1 MPLPDFNHVLGLRT
15 VLICTLKI
23 DTKLPVMETTL
34 IQGKQAAETASK
46 KAASVAIMDGNEAAV
61 YIAYKTSEV
70 CAIYP
75 ITPSSAMG
83 EFADEW
89 SSDLKENIFGEVPK
103 IIEMQ
108 SEAGA
113 AGAIHG
119 ALQGG
124 ALASTFTC
132 SQGLLLMIP
141 NMYKIAGEL
150 TPTVFHIAA
159 RALATHALSIFG
171 DHSDVMAVRSTGFAM
186 LFGNSVQQ
194 AHDMAMIATAATL
207 RSSIPFLN
215 IFDGF
220 RTSHELNEADI
231 LSDEII
237 KQMIDVNDVARHR
250 HRSLNPE
257 NPNIRGTA
265 QNPDVYFQ
273 SREACNEYHWK
284 VPEIVESTMQKF
296 EQLTGRAYKL
306 FEYYGHPQAENVIII
321 MGSGSGAVQ
330 ETVDYLN
337 KKGEK
342 TGYLHVHLYRPFS
355 VKHFIN
361 ALPKS
366 VKHIAVLDRCKETG
380 AIGEPLYMDVINAL
394 HAGWEGAIPSVIG
407 GRYGLASK
415 EFNPGMVKAVFDELK
430 KDKPKNS
437 FSIGIEDDVTHKSL
451 AYDKHFS
458 LEDQHLFRGLFFGL
472 GADGT
477 VSANKNTIK
486 IIGDVT
492 NNHVQGYF
500 VYDSKKS
507 GSLTV
512 SHLRF
517 SEKPIMSTYLI
528 NEANFVACHHFQY
541 LQKYDILKDAQ
552 HGATFLLNAP
562 FATEDVWHNLPRNI
576 QEEIKEKELKLYVI
590 NASKVAKET
599 GMGSRINSI
608 LQTCFFAISNVIPK
622 EEAISYIKKAI
633 KKSYGRK
640 GDAVVQKNYDAVDK
654 TLENLSLVDYTSLT
668 IGNKESEPAISG
680 NAPDFVQQVLAK
692 IIAGDGD
699 NLPVSAFPADGAY
712 PSATTRYEKRNIA
725 EQVPVWDPSLCSQ
738 CGKCFFVCPHA
749 AIRPKVY
756 DNELLKD
763 APDFFKHVAPIGK
776 EFFKETESYT
786 LQVAVEDCTGCNLC
800 VEVCPIESKTE
811 PGHKAINMHDVLPL
825 KETEKQNWDFFIG
838 LPDIDRTRINR
849 STVKGSQLLEPL
861 FEFSGACSGCGE
873 TPYLKL
879 LTQLFGDRMIVA
891 NATGCSSI
899 FGGNLPTTPWSK
911 NAQGLGPAWANSLFE
926 DNAEFGLG
934 IKLATD
940 MKRNYGLSLLKT
952 LRDDVGAEL
961 TDAIVGNVEANETE
975 VIQQRKNVNELK
987 NRLQNI
993 NKPEAR
999 LLNQVAEFLEHKSM
1013 WIVGGDGW
1021 AYDIGFSGLDHVLST
1036 GENVNILVLDTEV
1049 YSNTGGQKSKSSP
1062 IGASAKFS
1070 IKGKTTGK
1078 KDLAMQAIAHGT
1090 AFVAE
1095 IAMGANDV
1103 HALKTIL
1110 EAEAY
1115 PGPSIIIAYSHCIAH
1130 GYDMCHGLDQQELAV
1145 KTGYWPL
1152 FRFNPMKEQGQR
1164 FVLDS
1169 KEPSVALDE
1178 FMYHENRFATIKNN
1192 DPARATEF
1200 LAQANDG
1207 IKQRWDRIQALKAL

>member
-1 MPLPDFNHVLGLRT
+1 MENSIVPVKPAVAAPKK
-15 VLICTLKI
+15 TLY
-23 DTKLPVMETTL
+23 T
-34 IQGKQAAETASK
+34 
-46 KAASVAIMDGNEAAV
+46 IMDGNEAAV
-61 YIAYKTSEV
+61 RIAYKTSEV

-75 ITPSSAMG
+75 ITPSSTMG
-83 EFADEW
+83 EWADEW
-89 SSDLKENIFGEVPK
+89 SSDNQLNIFGEVPR

-171 DHSDVMAVRSTGFAM
+171 DHSDVMAVRSTGFAL
-186 LFGNSVQQ
+186 LFGNNAQE

-207 RSSIPFLN
+207 KSNIPFLN

-220 RTSHELNEADI
+220 RTSHELNEV
-231 LSDEII
+231 EII
-237 KQMIDVNDVARHR
+237 PDDIIKAMIDVNDVARHR
-250 HRSLNPE
+250 SRSLNPE
-257 NPNIRGTA
+257 NPFIRGTA

-284 VPEIVESTMQKF
+284 VPGIVEETMKHF

-306 FEYYGHPQAENVIII
+306 FEYYGHAEAENIIII
-321 MGSGSGAVQ
+321 MGSGSGAVH

-337 KKGEK
+337 SKGEK
-342 TGYLHVHLYRPFS
+342 TGYLHIHLYRPFS
-355 VKHFIN
+355 VKHFID
-361 ALPKS
+361 ALPKT
-366 VKHIAVLDRCKETG
+366 VKQIAVLDRCKETG
-380 AIGEPLYMDVINAL
+380 AIGEPLFMDVVNAL
-394 HAGWEGAIPSVIG
+394 HAGWEGVMPRVIG

-415 EFNPGMVKAVFDELK
+415 EFNPGMVMAVFEELK
-430 KDKPKNS
+430 KDSPKKG
-437 FSIGIEDDVTHKSL
+437 FTVGIEDDITHTSL
-451 AYDKHFS
+451 TYDKAFS
-458 LEDQHLFRGLFFGL
+458 LEDQHKFRGLFFGL

-492 NNHVQGYF
+492 DMHLQGYF

-517 SEKPIMSTYLI
+517 SDQPIRSTYLI
-528 NEANFVACHHFQY
+528 NSANFIACHHFQY
-541 LQKYDILKDAQ
+541 LEKYDILKDAQ

-562 FATEDVWHNLPRNI
+562 FATEDVWHHLPRKI
-576 QEEIKEKELKLYVI
+576 QEEILEKELKLYVI

-608 LQTCFFAISNVIPK
+608 LQTCFFAISNVMPK
-622 EEAISYIKKAI
+622 EEAIANIKDAI
-633 KKSYGRK
+633 KKTYGRK
-640 GDAVVQKNYDAVDK
+640 GEAVVQKNFDAVDK
-654 TLENLSLVDYTSLT
+654 TLENLSLLDYTSFPV
-668 IGNKESEPAISG
+668 GNKEIIPAISG
-680 NAPDFVQQVLAK
+680 NAPDFVQQVLAR
-692 IIAGDGD
+692 IIAGEGD
-699 NLPVSAFPADGAY
+699 ELPVSAFPADGTY
-712 PSATTRYEKRNIA
+712 PSATTKYEKRNIA
-725 EQVPVWDPSLCSQ
+725 DIVPVWDASLCSQ

-756 DNELLKD
+756 NNDLLVD
-763 APDFFKHVAPIGK
+763 APDFFKHTAPIGK
-776 EFFKETESYT
+776 EFFKDTESYT

-800 VEVCPIESKTE
+800 VEACPVESKTE
-811 PGHKAINMHDVLPL
+811 PGHKAINMQDVLPL
-825 KETEKQNWDFFIG
+825 KETEKKNWDFFIG
-838 LPDIDRTRINR
+838 LPDIDRTRVNR
-849 STVKGSQLLEPL
+849 GTVKGSQLLEPL

-911 NAQGLGPAWANSLFE
+911 NAEGIGPAWANSLFE

-940 MKRNYGLSLLKT
+940 MKRNYGISMLKSL
-952 LRDDVGAEL
+952 REEVGTEL
-961 TDAIVGNVEANETE
+961 ADAILSNVEANEAE
-975 VIQQRKNVNELK
+975 IIQQRKNVNELK
-987 NRLQNI
+987 ARLREI
-993 NKPEAR
+993 EKPEAR
-999 LLNQVAEFLEHKSM
+999 LLYQIAEFLEHKSM

-1036 GENVNILVLDTEV
+1036 GENINILVLDTEV
-1049 YSNTGGQKSKSSP
+1049 YSNTGGQKSKSTP
-1062 IGASAKFS
+1062 IGASAKYS

-1110 EAEAY
+1110 EAEAF

-1130 GYDMCHGLDQQELAV
+1130 GYELCNGLDQQHLAV
-1145 KTGYWPL
+1145 QSGYWPL
-1152 FRFNPMKEQGQR
+1152 FRYNPLKEQGKR

-1169 KEPSVALDE
+1169 KDPSIPLE
-1178 FMYHENRFATIKNN
+1178 NFLYNENRFATIKNN
-1192 DPARATEF
+1192 FPEKADHF
-1200 LAQANDG
+1200 LEMANDG
-1207 IKQRWDRIQALKAL
+1207 MQQRWQRIQALKAL

>member
-1 MPLPDFNHVLGLRT
+1 MKSSL
-15 VLICTLKI
+15 
-23 DTKLPVMETTL
+23 
-34 IQGKQAAETASK
+34 SK
-46 KAASVAIMDGNEAAV
+46 KKNITVMDGNEAAV
-61 YIAYKTSEV
+61 HIAYKTSEV
-70 CAIYP
+70 CAIFP
-75 ITPSSAMG
+75 ITPSSTMG
-83 EFADEW
+83 EFAEEW
-89 SSDLKENIFGEVPK
+89 SSDEKQNIFGEVPK

-186 LFGNSVQQ
+186 LFGNSPQE

-207 RSSIPFLN
+207 KSSIPFLN

-220 RTSHELNEADI
+220 RTSHEINEVELLTDN
-231 LSDEII
+231 EI
-237 KQMIDVNDVARHR
+237 KAMIDEDQVARHR
-250 HRSLNPE
+250 QRSLNPE
-257 NPNIRGTA
+257 NPFIRGTA
-265 QNPDVYFQ
+265 QNPDVFFQ
-273 SREACNEYHWK
+273 SREAANSYHWK
-284 VPEIVESTMQKF
+284 VPAIVASTMRDF
-296 EQLTGRAYKL
+296 EKLTGRAYKL
-306 FEYYGHPQAENVIII
+306 FEYYGHENAERIIII
-321 MGSGSGAVQ
+321 MGSGSTAVK

-337 KKGEK
+337 KKGER
-342 TGYLHVHLYRPFS
+342 TGFVCVHLYRPFS
-355 VKHFIN
+355 VTHFVKAI
-361 ALPKS
+361 PS
-366 VKHIAVLDRCKETG
+366 TVKHIAVLDRCKETG
-380 AIGEPLYMDVINAL
+380 AIGEPLFMDVINAL
-394 HAGWEGAIPSVIG
+394 HAEWEGVMPKVIG

-415 EFNPGMVKAVFDELK
+415 EFNPAMIKAIFEELTK
-430 KDKPKNS
+430 EKPKNG
-437 FSIGIEDDVTHKSL
+437 FTIGIEDDLTNTSL
-451 AYDKHFS
+451 GYEKDFG

-486 IIGDVT
+486 IIGEVT
-492 NNHVQGYF
+492 QNHVQAYF

-517 SEKPIMSTYLI
+517 SDHPIGSSYLI
-528 NEANFVACHHFQY
+528 NSANFVACHHFHY
-541 LQKYDILKDAQ
+541 LEKYDILKDVE

-562 FATEDVWHNLPRNI
+562 FNSEEVWQHIPYTI
-576 QEEIKEKELKLYVI
+576 QKEIVEKQLKLYVI

-608 LQTCFFAISNVIPK
+608 LQTCFFAISNIMPK
-622 EEAISYIKKAI
+622 EDAITAI
-633 KKSYGRK
+633 KNAVKKTYGKK
-640 GDAVVQKNYDAVDK
+640 GEAVVKKNFDAIDR
-654 TLENLSLVDYTSLT
+654 TLENLSLLDYSTFAIGTKELT
-668 IGNKESEPAISG
+668 PAVSA
-680 NAPDFVQQVLAK
+680 NAPFFVKNVLGK
-692 IIAGDGD
+692 IIAGEGD
-699 NLPVSAFPADGAY
+699 ELPVSVFPADGTY
-712 PSATTRYEKRNIA
+712 PSATTKYEKRNIA
-725 EQVPVWDPSLCSQ
+725 EQVPVWDPNLCSQ

-756 DNELLKD
+756 DNSNLEK
-763 APDFFKHVAPIGK
+763 APSFFKHISPIGK
-776 EFFKETESYT
+776 EFFKESESYT
-786 LQVAVEDCTGCNLC
+786 LQVAIEDCTGCNLC
-800 VEVCPIESKTE
+800 VEFCPIESKTE
-811 PGHKAINMHDVLPL
+811 PGHKAINMQDVIPL
-825 KETEKQNWDFFIG
+825 KETEKQNWDFFLS

-849 STVKGSQLLEPL
+849 STVKGSQFLEPL

-899 FGGNLPTTPWSK
+899 FGGNLPTTPWSM
-911 NAQGLGPAWANSLFE
+911 NAAGNGPAWANSLFE

-940 MKRNYGLSLLKT
+940 MKRNYAFSLLKK
-952 LRDDVGAEL
+952 LREALGAEL
-961 TDAIVGNVEANETE
+961 VDEIIANEETDE
-975 VIQQRKNVNELK
+975 SAIIKQRVNVNEIK
-987 NRLQNI
+987 KRLN
-993 NKPEAR
+993 NSSNPEAKILR
-999 LLNQVAEFLEHKSM
+999 QVVGSLEKKSM

-1078 KDLAMQAIAHGT
+1078 KDLAMQAMAHGQ
-1090 AFVAE
+1090 AYVAE
-1095 IAMGANDV
+1095 ISMGANDV

-1110 EAEAY
+1110 EAEAF

-1130 GYDMCHGLDQQELAV
+1130 GYDMCHGLDQQDLAV
-1145 KTGYWPL
+1145 KSGYWPL
-1152 FRFNPMKEQGQR
+1152 FRYNPNNEKGKR
-1164 FVLDS
+1164 FTLDS
-1169 KEPSVALDE
+1169 KDPSIPMEDFL
-1178 FMYHENRFATIKNN
+1178 YNENRFATIKNN
-1192 DPARATEF
+1192 YPEKAHDF
-1200 LAQANDG
+1200 LDQANAG
-1207 IKQRWDRIQALKAL
+1207 MHNRWEKLQIFREL

>member
-1 MPLPDFNHVLGLRT
+1 MES
-15 VLICTLKI
+15 
-23 DTKLPVMETTL
+23 PVVK
-34 IQGKQAAETASK
+34 GKHAGIAPK
-46 KAASVAIMDGNEAAV
+46 KSSSIAIIDGNEAAV
-61 YIAYKTSEV
+61 HIAYKTSEV

-75 ITPSSAMG
+75 ITPSSTMG

-89 SSDLKENIFGEVPK
+89 SSDNKENIFGEVPR

-150 TPTVFHIAA
+150 TPTIFHIAA

-186 LFGNSVQQ
+186 LFGNDAQE
-194 AHDMAMIATAATL
+194 AHDMAMIATSATL

-220 RTSHELNEADI
+220 RTSHELNEVA
-231 LSDEII
+231 II
-237 KQMIDVNDVARHR
+237 PDSIITEMIDVNDVARHR
-250 HRSLNPE
+250 YRSLNPE

-265 QNPDVYFQ
+265 QNPDVFFQ
-273 SREACNEYHWK
+273 SREACNKYHWN
-284 VPEIVESTMQKF
+284 VPEIVAETMQKF

-306 FEYYGHPQAENVIII
+306 FEYYGHAEAENIIII

-342 TGYLHVHLYRPFS
+342 AGYLHIHLFRPFS
-355 VKHFIN
+355 VKHFIS
-361 ALPKS
+361 AIPKS

-380 AIGEPLYMDVINAL
+380 AIGEPLYTDVINAL
-394 HAGWEGAIPSVIG
+394 HAGWEKTMPTVIG

-415 EFNPGMVKAVFDELK
+415 EFNPGMVMAVFNELK
-430 KDKPKNS
+430 KDKQKNN
-437 FSIGIEDDVTHKSL
+437 FTVGIEDDVTHTSL
-451 AYDKHFS
+451 AFDKTFS

-486 IIGDVT
+486 IVGDVT

-517 SEKPIMSTYLI
+517 SKKPIRSTYLI
-528 NEANFVACHHFQY
+528 NSANFVACHHFQY
-541 LQKYDILKDAQ
+541 LEKYDLLKDAQ

-562 FATEDVWHNLPRNI
+562 FDNEDVWYNLPQKI
-576 QEEIKEKELKLYVI
+576 QEEIIEKKLKLYVI
-590 NASKVAKET
+590 NASKVARET

-608 LQTCFFAISNVIPK
+608 LQTCFFAISNVVPK
-622 EEAISYIKKAI
+622 DEAISYIKNAI
-633 KKSYGRK
+633 KKTYGRK
-640 GDAVVQKNYDAVDK
+640 GEAVVQKNFDAVDK
-654 TLENLSLVDYTSLT
+654 TLENLSLIDYSGFI
-668 IGNKESEPAISG
+668 IGNKAIEPAVSG
-680 NAPDFVQQVLAK
+680 HAPDFVQKVLAK
-692 IIAGDGD
+692 IIAGEGD
-699 NLPVSAFPADGAY
+699 DLPVSAFPADGAY

-725 EQVPVWDPSLCSQ
+725 EQVPVWDAGLCSQ

-756 DNELLKD
+756 NNDLLAD
-763 APDFFKHVAPIGK
+763 APDFFKHTAPIGK
-776 EFFKETESYT
+776 EFFKDTESYT

-800 VEVCPIESKTE
+800 VEVCPIESKSQ
-811 PGHKAINMHDVLPL
+811 PGHKAINMQDARPL
-825 KETEKQNWDFFIG
+825 KETEKQNWDFFVS
-838 LPDIDRTRINR
+838 LPDIDRTRVNR
-849 STVKGSQLLEPL
+849 GTVKGSQLLEPL

-940 MKRNYGLSLLKT
+940 MKRNYGLSLLKS
-952 LRDDVGAEL
+952 LREEVGDQL
-961 TDAIVGNVEANETE
+961 TDAILTNIEANEAE

-987 NRLQNI
+987 ARLKLI
-993 NKPEAR
+993 DKPEAG
-999 LLNQVAEFLEHKSM
+999 LLSQIAEFLEHKSM

-1036 GENVNILVLDTEV
+1036 GENINILVLDTEV

-1110 EAEAY
+1110 EAEAF

-1130 GYDMCHGLDQQELAV
+1130 GYDMCHGLDQQDLAV

-1152 FRFNPMKEQGQR
+1152 FRYNPLKEQGQR

-1169 KEPSVALDE
+1169 KDPSVPLDD
-1178 FMYHENRFATIKNN
+1178 FLYNENRFATIKNN
-1192 DPARATEF
+1192 DPGKATEF
-1200 LAQANDG
+1200 LTMANEG
-1207 IKQRWDRIQALKAL
+1207 LRQRWDRLQALKAL

>member
-1 MPLPDFNHVLGLRT
+1 MESKVTKATLT
-15 VLICTLKI
+15 V
-23 DTKLPVMETTL
+23 
-34 IQGKQAAETASK
+34 
-46 KAASVAIMDGNEAAV
+46 MDGNEAAV

-75 ITPSSAMG
+75 ITPSSTMG
-83 EFADEW
+83 EFAEEW
-89 SSDLKENIFGEVPK
+89 SSDLKTNIYGEVPTVM
-103 IIEMQ
+103 EMQ

-113 AGAIHG
+113 AGTIHG

-186 LFGNSVQQ
+186 LFGNNAQE
-194 AHDMAMIATAATL
+194 AHDMAMIATSATL
-207 RSSIPFLN
+207 KASIPFLN

-220 RTSHELNEADI
+220 RTSHEINEVQI
-231 LSDEII
+231 LTDEQIHA
-237 KQMIDVNDVARHR
+237 MIDDEAVARHR
-250 HRSLNPE
+250 SRSLNPE
-257 NPNIRGTA
+257 NPFIRGTA
-265 QNPDVYFQ
+265 QNADVYFQ

-284 VPEIVESTMQKF
+284 VPAIVEAAMRDF
-296 EQLTGRAYKL
+296 EKLTGRAYKL
-306 FEYYGHPQAENVIII
+306 FEYYGHAEAERVIII
-321 MGSGSGAVQ
+321 MGSGGEAVK

-342 TGYLHVHLYRPFS
+342 TGYLSVHLFRPFS
-355 VKHFIN
+355 VSHFIK
-361 ALPKS
+361 ALPTS
-366 VKHIAVLDRCKETG
+366 VKQIAVLDRCKETG
-380 AIGEPLYMDVINAL
+380 AIGEPLYMDIINAL
-394 HAGWEGAIPSVIG
+394 HAGWEGSMPTVIG

-415 EFNPGMVKAVFDELK
+415 EFNPAMIKAIYDELTK
-430 KDKPKNS
+430 AKPKNG
-437 FSIGIEDDVTHKSL
+437 FTVGIEDDVTNTSL
-451 AYDKHFS
+451 AYDKNFS

-492 NNHVQGYF
+492 DNHVQAYF

-517 SEKPIMSTYLI
+517 SDHPIGSTYLI
-528 NEANFVACHHFQY
+528 DSANFVACHHFHY
-541 LQKYDILKDAQ
+541 LETYDILRDVQ

-562 FATEDVWHNLPRNI
+562 YATEEVWHHLPHKI
-576 QEEIKEKELKLYVI
+576 QSEIIEKELKLYVI

-599 GMGSRINSI
+599 GMGSRINAI
-608 LQTCFFAISNVIPK
+608 LQTCFFAISNIMPK
-622 EEAISYIKKAI
+622 EEAITAIKNAV
-633 KKSYGRK
+633 KKSYGKK
-640 GDAVVQKNYDAVDK
+640 GEAVVKKNFDAIDK
-654 TLENLSLVDYTSLT
+654 TLENLSLLDYTGFA
-668 IGNKESEPAISG
+668 IGNIEITPAVTS
-680 NAPDFVQQVLAK
+680 NAPEFVQNVLGK
-692 IIAGDGD
+692 IIAGEGD
-699 NLPVSAFPADGAY
+699 SLPISAFPADGTY
-712 PSATTRYEKRNIA
+712 PSATTKYEKRNIA
-725 EQVPVWDPSLCSQ
+725 ETVPVWDPSICSQ
-738 CGKCFFVCPHA
+738 CGKCYFVCPHA

-756 DNELLKD
+756 DSTKLET

-776 EFFKETESYT
+776 EFMKDSEAYT
-786 LQVAVEDCTGCNLC
+786 LQVAVEDCTGCSLC
-800 VEVCPIESKTE
+800 VEVCPITSKTE
-811 PGHKAINMHDVLPL
+811 PGHKAINMQDVLPL
-825 KETEKQNWDFFIG
+825 KETEKKNWDFFLS
-838 LPDIDRTRINR
+838 LPDIDRTRVNR

-899 FGGNLPTTPWSK
+899 FGGNLPTTPWSV
-911 NAQGLGPAWANSLFE
+911 NGAGNGPAWANSLFE

-940 MKRNYGLSLLKT
+940 MKRKYAFSLLNT
-952 LRDDVGAEL
+952 LREELGAEL
-961 TDAIVGNVEANETE
+961 VDAI
-975 VIQQRKNVNELK
+975 NVNEELDEAAIIAQRLK
-987 NRLQNI
+987 VNEVKNKLKSI
-993 NKPEAR
+993 NKPEAGI
-999 LLNQVAEFLEHKSM
+999 LLQVAGFLEKKSM

-1070 IKGKTTGK
+1070 VKGKTTGK
-1078 KDLAMQAIAHGT
+1078 KDLAMQAMAHGK

-1095 IAMGANDV
+1095 ISMGANDV

-1110 EAEAY
+1110 EAEAF

-1130 GYDMCHGLDQQELAV
+1130 GYDMCHGLDQQDKAV
-1145 KTGYWPL
+1145 KSGYWPL
-1152 FRFNPMKEQGQR
+1152 FRFNPNNEKGKR
-1164 FVLDS
+1164 FTLDS
-1169 KEPSVALDE
+1169 KDPSIPMEDFL
-1178 FMYHENRFATIKNN
+1178 YNENRFATIKNN
-1192 DPARATEF
+1192 YPEKAHDF
-1200 LAQANDG
+1200 LDQANDG
-1207 IKQRWDRIQALKAL
+1207 MHTRWEKLLSFKDL

>member
-1 MPLPDFNHVLGLRT
+1 
-15 VLICTLKI
+15 
-23 DTKLPVMETTL
+23 MEPS
-34 IQGKQAAETASK
+34 IAPNKPAFVDSK
-46 KAASVAIMDGNEAAV
+46 KDSPFTIMDGNQAAV
-61 YIAYKTSEV
+61 HIAYKTSEV

-83 EFADEW
+83 EWADEW
-89 SSDLKENIFGEVPK
+89 SSDNKENIFGEVPK

-186 LFGNSVQQ
+186 LFGNSPQQ

-207 RSSIPFLN
+207 KSSIPFLN

-220 RTSHELNEADI
+220 RTSHELNEVEIID
-231 LSDEII
+231 DEII
-237 KQMIDVNDVARHR
+237 KEMIDMDDVARHR
-250 HRSLNPE
+250 NRALNPG
-257 NPNIRGTA
+257 NPFIRGTA

-273 SREACNEYHWK
+273 GREASNQYHWK
-284 VPEIVESTMQKF
+284 VPDVVEATMQKF
-296 EQLTGRAYKL
+296 EKLTGRSYKL
-306 FEYYGHPQAENVIII
+306 FEYYGHPEAENIIII
-321 MGSGSGAVQ
+321 MGSGAGAVH

-342 TGYLHVHLYRPFS
+342 TGYLHVHLFRPFS

-361 ALPKS
+361 ALPQS

-380 AIGEPLYMDVINAL
+380 AIGEPLFMDVINAL
-394 HAGWEGAIPSVIG
+394 HAGWKQSLPTVIG

-415 EFNPGMVKAVFDELK
+415 EFTPGMVMAVFDELK
-430 KDKPKNS
+430 KDKPKNG
-437 FSIGIEDDVTHKSL
+437 FTVGIEDDLTSTSL
-451 AYDKHFS
+451 VYDKQFS

-492 NNHVQGYF
+492 DDHVQGYF

-517 SEKPIMSTYLI
+517 SEKPIQSTYLI
-528 NEANFVACHHFQY
+528 NSANFVACHHFHY
-541 LQKYDILKDAQ
+541 LEKYDILKDVEQ
-552 HGATFLLNAP
+552 GATFLLNAP
-562 FATEDVWHNLPRNI
+562 FEGEDLWGNLPKKI
-576 QEEIKEKELKLYVI
+576 QEEIIEKKLRLYAI
-590 NASKVAKET
+590 NASRVAKET

-608 LQTCFFAISNVIPK
+608 LQTCFFAISNVMPK
-622 EEAISYIKKAI
+622 EEAVSYIKNAI
-633 KKSYGRK
+633 SKTYSRK
-640 GDAVVQKNYDAVDK
+640 GEEIVQKNFDAVDK
-654 TLENLSLVDYTSLT
+654 ALENLSLIEYPNYI
-668 IGNKESEPAISG
+668 IGDKEIEPAISG
-680 NAPDFVQQVLAK
+680 DAPDFVQQVLAK
-692 IIAGDGD
+692 IIAGEGD
-699 NLPVSAFPADGAY
+699 DLPVSAFPADGTY

-725 EQVPVWDPSLCSQ
+725 EQVPVWDASLCSQ

-756 DNELLKD
+756 NTDLLAE
-763 APDFFKHVAPIGK
+763 APDFFKHTAPIGK
-776 EFFKETESYT
+776 EFFKDTESYT

-800 VEVCPIESKTE
+800 VEACPVESKTQ
-811 PGHKAINMHDVLPL
+811 PGHKAINMQDVLPL
-825 KETEKQNWDFFIG
+825 RGTEKQNWDFFIS
-838 LPDIDRTRINR
+838 LPDIDRTRVNR
-849 STVKGSQLLEPL
+849 NTVKGSQFLEPL

-911 NAQGLGPAWANSLFE
+911 NTQGLGPAWANSLFE

-940 MKRNYGLSLLKT
+940 MKRNYAISLLKS
-952 LRDDVGAEL
+952 LREDVGEEL
-961 TDAIVGNVEANETE
+961 ADAILTNIESSEAEI
-975 VIQQRKNVNELK
+975 IQQRKNVNELK
-987 NRLQNI
+987 DRVKNI
-993 NKPEAR
+993 TKPEAE
-999 LLNQVAEFLEHKSM
+999 LLYQVAEFLEHKSM

-1036 GENVNILVLDTEV
+1036 GENINILVLDTEV

-1095 IAMGANDV
+1095 ISMGSNDV

-1110 EAEAY
+1110 EAEAF

-1130 GYDMCHGLDQQELAV
+1130 GYDMCHGLDQQDLAV
-1145 KTGYWPL
+1145 KSGYWPL
-1152 FRFNPMKEQGQR
+1152 FRYNPLKEQGKR

-1169 KEPSVALDE
+1169 KDPSVPLDE
-1178 FMYHENRFATIKNN
+1178 FMYNENRFATIKNN
-1192 DPARATEF
+1192 YPEKSVEF
-1200 LAQANDG
+1200 LALANEG
-1207 IKQRWDRIQALKAL
+1207 IRQRWERIQALKAL

>member
-1 MPLPDFNHVLGLRT
+1 
-15 VLICTLKI
+15 
-23 DTKLPVMETTL
+23 METSITP
-34 IQGKQAAETASK
+34 GKPAVNSK
-46 KAASVAIMDGNEAAV
+46 KDSPFTIMDGNQAAV
-61 YIAYKTSEV
+61 HIAYKTSEV

-83 EFADEW
+83 EWADEW
-89 SSDLKENIFGEVPK
+89 SSDNKENIFSEVPK

-186 LFGNSVQQ
+186 LFGNSPQQ

-207 RSSIPFLN
+207 KSSIPFLN

-220 RTSHELNEADI
+220 RTSHELNEV
-231 LSDEII
+231 EII
-237 KQMIDVNDVARHR
+237 TDEVIKKMIDMDDVARHR
-250 HRSLNPE
+250 NRALNPG
-257 NPNIRGTA
+257 NPFIRGTA

-273 SREACNEYHWK
+273 GREASNQYHWK
-284 VPEIVESTMQKF
+284 VPDVVEATMQEF
-296 EQLTGRAYKL
+296 EKLTGRSYKL
-306 FEYYGHPQAENVIII
+306 FEYYGHPGAENIIII
-321 MGSGSGAVQ
+321 MGSGAGAVH

-337 KKGEK
+337 KKGGK

-361 ALPKS
+361 ALPQT

-380 AIGEPLYMDVINAL
+380 AIGEPLFMDVINAL
-394 HAGWEGAIPSVIG
+394 HAGWKQSLPNVIG

-415 EFNPGMVKAVFDELK
+415 EFTPGMVMAVFDELK
-430 KDKPKNS
+430 KDKPKNG
-437 FSIGIEDDVTHKSL
+437 FTVGIEDDLTCTSL
-451 AYDKHFS
+451 VYDKQFS

-492 NNHVQGYF
+492 DDHVQGYF

-517 SEKPIMSTYLI
+517 SEKPIQSTYLI
-528 NEANFVACHHFQY
+528 NSANFVACHHFHY
-541 LQKYDILKDAQ
+541 LEKYDILKDVEQ
-552 HGATFLLNAP
+552 GATFLLNAP
-562 FATEDVWHNLPRNI
+562 FEGEDLWGNLPQKI
-576 QEEIKEKELKLYVI
+576 QEEIIEKKLRLYSI
-590 NASKVAKET
+590 NASRVAKET

-608 LQTCFFAISNVIPK
+608 LQTCFFAISNVMPK
-622 EEAISYIKKAI
+622 EEAISYIKNSIRKT
-633 KKSYGRK
+633 YGRK
-640 GDAVVQKNYDAVDK
+640 GEEVIQNNFDAVDRAV
-654 TLENLSLVDYTSLT
+654 ENLSLIDYSSFL
-668 IGNKESEPAISG
+668 IGDKEIEPAISG
-680 NAPDFVQQVLAK
+680 KAPDFVQQVLAK
-692 IIAGDGD
+692 IIAGEGD
-699 NLPVSAFPADGAY
+699 DLPVSAFPADGTY

-725 EQVPVWDPSLCSQ
+725 EQVPVWDASLCSQ

-756 DNELLKD
+756 NTDLLAE
-763 APDFFKHVAPIGK
+763 APDFFKHTAPIGK
-776 EFFKETESYT
+776 EFFKDTESYT

-800 VEVCPIESKTE
+800 VEACPIESKTQ
-811 PGHKAINMHDVLPL
+811 PGHKAINMQDVLPL
-825 KETEKQNWDFFIG
+825 RAIEKQNWDFFIS
-838 LPDIDRTRINR
+838 LPDLDRTRVNR
-849 STVKGSQLLEPL
+849 NTVKGSQFLEPL

-940 MKRNYGLSLLKT
+940 MKRNYAISLLKS
-952 LRDDVGAEL
+952 LREDVGEEL
-961 TDAIVGNVEANETE
+961 ADAILTNIEVSEAEI
-975 VIQQRKNVNELK
+975 IQQRKSVNELK
-987 NRLQNI
+987 GRLKNI
-993 NKPEAR
+993 TKSEAG
-999 LLNQVAEFLEHKSM
+999 LLYQVAEFLEHKSL

-1036 GENVNILVLDTEV
+1036 GENINILVLDTEV

-1095 IAMGANDV
+1095 ISMGSNDV

-1110 EAEAY
+1110 EAEAF

-1130 GYDMCHGLDQQELAV
+1130 GYDMCQGLDQQDLAV
-1145 KTGYWPL
+1145 KSGYWPL
-1152 FRFNPMKEQGQR
+1152 FRYNPLKEQGKR

-1169 KEPSVALDE
+1169 KDPSVPLAE
-1178 FMYHENRFATIKNN
+1178 FMYNENRFATIKNN
-1192 DPARATEF
+1192 YPEKSIEF
-1200 LAQANDG
+1200 LALANEG
-1207 IKQRWDRIQALKAL
+1207 IKQRWERIQALKAL

>member
-1 MPLPDFNHVLGLRT
+1 MES
-15 VLICTLKI
+15 
-23 DTKLPVMETTL
+23 PVVK
-34 IQGKQAAETASK
+34 GKHAGVAPK
-46 KAASVAIMDGNEAAV
+46 KSSSIAIIDGNEAAV
-61 YIAYKTSEV
+61 HIAYKTSEV

-75 ITPSSAMG
+75 ITPSSTMG

-89 SSDLKENIFGEVPK
+89 SSDNKENIFGEVPK

-186 LFGNSVQQ
+186 LFGNDAQE
-194 AHDMAMIATAATL
+194 AHDMAMIATSATL

-220 RTSHELNEADI
+220 RTSHELNEVA
-231 LSDEII
+231 II
-237 KQMIDVNDVARHR
+237 PDSIITEMIDVNDVARHR
-250 HRSLNPE
+250 YRSLNPE

-265 QNPDVYFQ
+265 QNPDVFFQ
-273 SREACNEYHWK
+273 SREACNKYHWN
-284 VPEIVESTMQKF
+284 VPEIVEETMQKF

-306 FEYYGHPQAENVIII
+306 FEYYGHAEAENIIII

-342 TGYLHVHLYRPFS
+342 AGYLHIHLFRPFS
-355 VKHFIN
+355 VKHFIS
-361 ALPKS
+361 AIPKS

-394 HAGWEGAIPSVIG
+394 HAGWENTMPTVIG

-415 EFNPGMVKAVFDELK
+415 EFNPGMVMAVFNELK
-430 KDKPKNS
+430 KGKQKNS
-437 FSIGIEDDVTHKSL
+437 FTVGIEDDVTHTSL
-451 AYDKHFS
+451 AFDKTFS

-486 IIGDVT
+486 IVGDVT
-492 NNHVQGYF
+492 DNHVQGYF

-517 SEKPIMSTYLI
+517 SKKPIRSTYLI
-528 NEANFVACHHFQY
+528 NSANFVACHHFQY
-541 LQKYDILKDAQ
+541 LEKYDLLKDAQ

-562 FATEDVWHNLPRNI
+562 FDNEDVWYNLPQKI
-576 QEEIKEKELKLYVI
+576 QEEIIEKKLKLYVI
-590 NASKVAKET
+590 NASKVARET

-608 LQTCFFAISNVIPK
+608 LQTCFFAISNVVPK
-622 EEAISYIKKAI
+622 DEAISYIKNAI
-633 KKSYGRK
+633 KKTYGRK
-640 GDAVVQKNYDAVDK
+640 GEAVVQKNFDAVDK
-654 TLENLSLVDYTSLT
+654 TLENLSLIDYSNF
-668 IGNKESEPAISG
+668 IMGNKAIEPAVSG
-680 NAPDFVQQVLAK
+680 HAPDFVQKVLAK
-692 IIAGDGD
+692 IIAGEGD
-699 NLPVSAFPADGAY
+699 DLPVSAFPADGAY

-725 EQVPVWDPSLCSQ
+725 EQVPVWDAGLCSQ

-756 DNELLKD
+756 NNDLLAD
-763 APDFFKHVAPIGK
+763 APDFFKHTAPIGK
-776 EFFKETESYT
+776 EFFKDTESYT

-800 VEVCPIESKTE
+800 VEVCPIESKSQ
-811 PGHKAINMHDVLPL
+811 PGHKAINMQDVRPL
-825 KETEKQNWDFFIG
+825 KETEKQNWDFFIS
-838 LPDIDRTRINR
+838 LPDIDRTRVNR
-849 STVKGSQLLEPL
+849 GTVKGSQLLEPL

-940 MKRNYGLSLLKT
+940 MKRNYGLSLLKS
-952 LRDDVGAEL
+952 LREEVGDQL
-961 TDAIVGNVEANETE
+961 TDAILTNVEANEAE

-987 NRLQNI
+987 ARLKLI
-993 NKPEAR
+993 DKPEAG
-999 LLNQVAEFLEHKSM
+999 LLSQIAEFLEHKSM

-1036 GENVNILVLDTEV
+1036 GENINILVLDTEV

-1110 EAEAY
+1110 EAEAF

-1130 GYDMCHGLDQQELAV
+1130 GYDMCHGLDQQDLAV

-1152 FRFNPMKEQGQR
+1152 FRYNPLKEQGQR

-1169 KEPSVALDE
+1169 KDPSVPLDD
-1178 FMYHENRFATIKNN
+1178 FLYNENRFATIKNN
-1192 DPARATEF
+1192 DPEKATEF
-1200 LAQANDG
+1200 LAMANEG
-1207 IKQRWDRIQALKAL
+1207 LRQRWDRLQALKAL

>member
-1 MPLPDFNHVLGLRT
+1 MGNT
-15 VLICTLKI
+15 IEQVLIE
-23 DTKLPVMETTL
+23 TKS
-34 IQGKQAAETASK
+34 GKPATAIS
-46 KAASVAIMDGNEAAV
+46 IIDGNEAAV

-89 SSDLKENIFGEVPK
+89 SSDLRENIFGEVPK

-186 LFGNSVQQ
+186 LFGTSAQQ
-194 AHDMAMIATAATL
+194 AHDLAMISTAATL
-207 RSSIPFLN
+207 KSSIPFLN

-220 RTSHELNEADI
+220 RTSHELNEVDI
-231 LSDEII
+231 LSDEMI
-237 KQMIDVNDVARHR
+237 KAMIDVKDVARHR
-250 HRSLNPE
+250 QRSLNPE
-257 NPNIRGTA
+257 NPFIKGTA

-273 SREACNEYHWK
+273 SREACNQYHWN
-284 VPEIVESTMQKF
+284 VPEIVEKTMRQF
-296 EQLTGRAYKL
+296 EQLTGRAYQL
-306 FEYYGHPQAENVIII
+306 FEYYGHPAAENIII
-321 MGSGSGAVQ
+321 MMGSGTGAVH

-337 KKGEK
+337 SKGEK

-361 ALPKS
+361 ALPAT

-380 AIGEPLYMDVINAL
+380 AIGEPLYMDIINAL
-394 HAGWEGAIPSVIG
+394 HAGWEGTMPKVIG

-415 EFNPGMVKAVFDELK
+415 EFNPGMVMAVFNELK
-430 KDKPKNS
+430 KDKPKNG
-437 FSIGIEDDVTHKSL
+437 FTVGIEDDITHTSL
-451 AYDKHFS
+451 AYDKTFS
-458 LEDQHLFRGLFFGL
+458 LESQHLFRGLFFGL

-486 IIGDVT
+486 IVGDVT
-492 NNHVQGYF
+492 DKHVQGYF

-517 SEKPIMSTYLI
+517 SDMPIRSTYLI
-528 NEANFVACHHFQY
+528 NSANFIACHHFQY
-541 LQKYDILKDAQ
+541 LEKYDILKDAEK
-552 HGATFLLNAP
+552 GATFLLNAP
-562 FATEDVWHNLPRNI
+562 FETTDVWKNLPKRI
-576 QEEIKEKELKLYVI
+576 QEEIIHKQLKLYVI

-608 LQTCFFAISNVIPK
+608 LQTCFFAISNVMPK
-622 EEAISYIKKAI
+622 EEAIGYIKKAI
-633 KKSYGRK
+633 RKTYGRK
-640 GDAVVQKNYDAVDK
+640 GEAVVNKNFEAVDK
-654 TLENLSLVDYTSLT
+654 TLENLSLIDYTGYA
-668 IGNKESEPAISG
+668 IGQKPSEPAISG
-680 NAPDFVQQVLAK
+680 NAPDFVQQVLAR
-692 IIAGDGD
+692 IIAGEGD
-699 NLPVSAFPADGAY
+699 ELPVSAFPADGTY

-725 EQVPVWDPSLCSQ
+725 DQVPVWDADLCSQ

-756 DNELLKD
+756 NNDLLKD
-763 APDFFKHVAPIGK
+763 APDFFKHTAPVGK
-776 EFFKETESYT
+776 EFFKDTESYT

-800 VEVCPIESKTE
+800 VEVCPVESKAQ
-811 PGHKAINMHDVLPL
+811 PGHKAINMQDVLPL

-838 LPDIDRTRINR
+838 LPDIDRTRVNR
-849 STVKGSQLLEPL
+849 NTVKGSQLLEPL

-911 NAQGLGPAWANSLFE
+911 NAEGLGPAWANSLFE

-940 MKRNYGLSLLKT
+940 MKRNYGISLLKS
-952 LRDDVGAEL
+952 LREEVGVEL
-961 TDAIVGNVEANETE
+961 ADAILENVEANEAE
-975 VIQQRKNVNELK
+975 VIQQRKNVNALK
-987 NRLQNI
+987 AKLKTI
-993 NKPEAR
+993 SHPDAA
-999 LLNQVAEFLEHKSM
+999 LLYQIAEFLEHKSM

-1062 IGASAKFS
+1062 VGASAKFS

-1130 GYDMCHGLDQQELAV
+1130 GYDMCHGLDQQQLAV

-1152 FRFNPMKEQGQR
+1152 FRFNPLKEQGQR

-1169 KEPSVALDE
+1169 KDPSVPLDE
-1178 FMYHENRFATIKNN
+1178 FLYHENRFATIKNN
-1192 DPARATEF
+1192 DPDKAAEF
-1200 LAQANDG
+1200 LEMANSG
-1207 IKQRWDRIQALKAL
+1207 MRLRWERIQALKNL

>member
-1 MPLPDFNHVLGLRT
+1 
-15 VLICTLKI
+15 
-23 DTKLPVMETTL
+23 METS
-34 IQGKQAAETASK
+34 IAPDKPAAIDSK
-46 KAASVAIMDGNEAAV
+46 KDSPFTVMDGNQAAV
-61 YIAYKTSEV
+61 HIAYKTSEV

-83 EFADEW
+83 EWADEW
-89 SSDLKENIFGEVPK
+89 SSDNQENIFGEVPRV
-103 IIEMQ
+103 IEMQ

-186 LFGNSVQQ
+186 LFGNSPQE
-194 AHDMAMIATAATL
+194 AHDLAMIATAATL
-207 RSSIPFLN
+207 KSSIPFLN

-220 RTSHELNEADI
+220 RTSHEVNEVEVI
-231 LSDEII
+231 PDEII
-237 KQMIDVNDVARHR
+237 KKMIDMEDVASHR
-250 HRSLNPE
+250 NRALNPG
-257 NPNIRGTA
+257 NPFIRGTA

-273 SREACNEYHWK
+273 GREACNEYHWK
-284 VPEIVESTMQKF
+284 VPDVVEATMQKF
-296 EQLTGRAYKL
+296 KKLTGRSYKL
-306 FEYYGHPQAENVIII
+306 FEFYGHPEAENIIII
-321 MGSGSGAVQ
+321 MGSGAGAVH

-337 KKGEK
+337 GKGEK
-342 TGYLHVHLYRPFS
+342 TGYLQVHLYRPFS

-361 ALPKS
+361 ALPKT

-380 AIGEPLYMDVINAL
+380 AIGEPLFMDVINAL
-394 HAGWEGAIPSVIG
+394 HAGWEQPVPNVIG

-415 EFNPGMVKAVFDELK
+415 EFNPGMVMAVFDELK
-430 KDKPKNS
+430 KTKPRNG
-437 FSIGIEDDVTHKSL
+437 FTVGIDDDVTNTSL
-451 AYDKHFS
+451 GYDKQFS
-458 LEDQHLFRGLFFGL
+458 LEDQHHFRGLFFGL

-492 NNHVQGYF
+492 GDHVQGYF

-517 SEKPIMSTYLI
+517 SKKPIRSTYLI
-528 NEANFVACHHFQY
+528 NSANFVACHHFHY
-541 LQKYDILKDAQ
+541 LEKYDILKDVQ

-562 FATEDVWHNLPRNI
+562 FANEDLWGNLPKKI
-576 QEEIKEKELKLYVI
+576 QEEIIEKQLNLYAI

-608 LQTCFFAISNVIPK
+608 LQTCFFAISNVMPK
-622 EEAISYIKKAI
+622 EEAVSYIKNAI
-633 KKSYGRK
+633 RKTYSRK
-640 GDAVVQKNYDAVDK
+640 GEEVVQKNFDAVDK
-654 TLENLSLVDYTSLT
+654 TLENLSLIDYSNFL
-668 IGNKESEPAISG
+668 IGDKEIEPAISG
-680 NAPDFVQQVLAK
+680 KAPEFVQQVLAK
-692 IIAGDGD
+692 IIGGEGDD
-699 NLPVSAFPADGAY
+699 LPVSAFPADGTY

-725 EQVPVWDPSLCSQ
+725 EQVPVWDAGLCSQ
-738 CGKCFFVCPHA
+738 CGKCYFVCPHA

-756 DNELLKD
+756 KNDLLVN
-763 APDFFKHVAPIGK
+763 APDFFKHTAPIGK
-776 EFFKETESYT
+776 EFFKDTESYT

-800 VEVCPIESKTE
+800 VEACPIESKTQ
-811 PGHKAINMHDVLPL
+811 PGHKAINMQDVLPL
-825 KETEKQNWDFFIG
+825 RATEKQNWDFFIS
-838 LPDIDRTRINR
+838 LPDIDRTRVNR
-849 STVKGSQLLEPL
+849 NTVKGSQLLEPL

-911 NAQGLGPAWANSLFE
+911 NAEGLGPAWANSLFE

-940 MKRNYGLSLLKT
+940 MKRNYAISILKSL
-952 LRDDVGAEL
+952 REDVGEEL
-961 TDAIVGNVEANETE
+961 ADAILNNIESSESE
-975 VIQQRKNVNELK
+975 IIQQRKNVNELK
-987 NRLQNI
+987 ARLKNI
-993 NKPEAR
+993 TNPEAG
-999 LLNQVAEFLEHKSM
+999 LLYQVAEFLEHKSM

-1036 GENVNILVLDTEV
+1036 GENINILVLDTEV

-1078 KDLAMQAIAHGT
+1078 KDLAMQAISHGT

-1095 IAMGANDV
+1095 IALGANDV

-1110 EAEAY
+1110 EAEAF

-1130 GYDMCHGLDQQELAV
+1130 GYDMCHGLDQQDLAV
-1145 KTGYWPL
+1145 KSGYWPL
-1152 FRFNPMKEQGQR
+1152 FRYNPLKEQGQR

-1169 KEPSVALDE
+1169 KEPSVPLDE
-1178 FMYHENRFATIKNN
+1178 FMYNENRFATIKNN
-1192 DPARATEF
+1192 YPEKSIEF
-1200 LAQANDG
+1200 LALAKEG
-1207 IKQRWDRIQALKAL
+1207 IKQRWQRIQALKAL

>member
-1 MPLPDFNHVLGLRT
+1 MENATLSAKPVLN
-15 VLICTLKI
+15 
-23 DTKLPVMETTL
+23 
-34 IQGKQAAETASK
+34 TAGS
-46 KAASVAIMDGNEAAV
+46 ASARSIMDGNQAAV
-61 YIAYKTSEV
+61 HIAYKTSEV

-83 EFADEW
+83 EWADEW
-89 SSDLKENIFGEVPK
+89 SSDNKENIFGEVPRV
-103 IIEMQ
+103 IEMQ

-186 LFGNSVQQ
+186 LFGNNVQQ

-220 RTSHELNEADI
+220 RTSHELNEVEV
-231 LSDEII
+231 LPDETIRA
-237 KQMIDVNDVARHR
+237 MINMEDVARHR
-250 HRSLNPE
+250 QRALNPA
-257 NPNIRGTA
+257 NPFIRGTA

-273 SREACNEYHWK
+273 GREAANQFHWK
-284 VPEIVESTMQKF
+284 VPEVVEDTMKQF
-296 EQLTGRAYKL
+296 AALTGRAYKL
-306 FEYYGHPQAENVIII
+306 FEYYGHPEAQKIIII
-321 MGSGSGAVQ
+321 MGSGAGPVQ
-330 ETVDYLN
+330 ETVDFLN
-337 KKGEK
+337 SKGEK
-342 TGYLHVHLYRPFS
+342 TGCLQVHLYRPFS

-361 ALPKS
+361 AIPKT
-366 VKHIAVLDRCKETG
+366 VQKIAVLDRSKDTG
-380 AIGEPLYMDVINAL
+380 AIGEPLFMDVVSSL
-394 HAGWEGAIPSVIG
+394 HAGWQGTIPAVIG

-415 EFNPGMVKAVFDELK
+415 EFNPGMVLAIFDELAK
-430 KDKPKNS
+430 EAPRNG
-437 FSIGIEDDVTHKSL
+437 FTVGINDDVTNTSL
-451 AYDKHFS
+451 AYDRHFS
-458 LEDQHLFRGLFFGL
+458 LEEQHYFRGLFFGL

-486 IIGDVT
+486 IVGETIGDQ
-492 NNHVQGYF
+492 VQGYF

-517 SEKPIMSTYLI
+517 SKQPIRSTYLI
-528 NEANFVACHHFQY
+528 NSANFVACHHFHY
-541 LQKYDILKDAQ
+541 LEKYDILRDVQ
-552 HGATFLLNAP
+552 PGATFLLNAP
-562 FATEDVWHNLPRNI
+562 YEPEEVWHHLPRRI
-576 QEEIKEKELKLYVI
+576 QDEILDKRLKLYVI
-590 NASKVAKET
+590 NASRVARET

-608 LQTCFFAISNVIPK
+608 LQTCFFAISNIMPR
-622 EEAISYIKKAI
+622 EEAISLIKNAI
-633 KKSYGRK
+633 KKTYGRK
-640 GDAVVQKNYDAVDK
+640 GEAVVQKNFDAVDK
-654 TLENLSLVDYTSLT
+654 TLDNLRLLDTFALHVGHLA
-668 IGNKESEPAISG
+668 SEPAISG
-680 NAPDFVQQVLAK
+680 DAPAFVQEVLGK
-692 IIAGDGD
+692 IIAGEGD
-699 NLPVSAFPADGAY
+699 ELPVSAFPADGTY
-712 PSATTRYEKRNIA
+712 PSATTRFEKRNLA
-725 EQVPVWDPSLCSQ
+725 EQVPVWDADLCSQ

-756 DNELLKD
+756 SNDLLET
-763 APDFFKHVAPIGK
+763 APSFFKHTAPIGK
-776 EFFKETESYT
+776 EFIKDKESYT

-800 VEVCPIESKTE
+800 VEVCPIESKTQ
-811 PGHKAINMHDVLPL
+811 PGHKAINMQDVLPL
-825 KETEKQNWDFFIG
+825 KETEKQNWDFFIS
-838 LPDIDRTRINR
+838 LPDIDRTRVNR
-849 STVKGSQLLEPL
+849 TTVKGSQLLEPL

-911 NAQGLGPAWANSLFE
+911 NKEGLGPAWANSLFE

-934 IKLATD
+934 IKLATS
-940 MKRNYGLSLLKT
+940 MKRNYAMSLLQK
-952 LRDDVGAEL
+952 LREDVGTEL
-961 TDAIVGNVEANETE
+961 ADAILTNAEAAEAD
-975 VIQQRKNVNELK
+975 VIKQRQYVNELK
-987 NRLQNI
+987 SRLNSI
-993 NKPEAR
+993 HHPEAA
-999 LLNQVAEFLEHKSM
+999 LLRQVAEFLEQKSI

-1036 GENVNILVLDTEV
+1036 GENINILVLDTEV
-1049 YSNTGGQKSKSSP
+1049 YSNTGGQKSKSTP
-1062 IGASAKFS
+1062 LGASAKFS
-1070 IKGKTTGK
+1070 IKGKNNSK
-1078 KDLAMQAIAHGT
+1078 KDLAMQAIAHGS
-1090 AFVAE
+1090 AYVAE

-1115 PGPSIIIAYSHCIAH
+1115 PGPSIVIAYSHCIAH
-1130 GYDMCHGLDQQELAV
+1130 GYDMCHGLDQQDLAV
-1145 KTGYWPL
+1145 NSGYWPL
-1152 FRFNPMKEQGQR
+1152 FRFNPLKEQGKR

-1169 KEPSVALDE
+1169 KEPSVALEE
-1178 FMYHENRFATIKNN
+1178 FMYHENRFATIKSSA
-1192 DPARATEF
+1192 PEKAGEF
-1200 LAQANDG
+1200 LAMANEG
-1207 IKQRWDRIQALKAL
+1207 VRHRWERIQALKAL

>member
-1 MPLPDFNHVLGLRT
+1 
-15 VLICTLKI
+15 
-23 DTKLPVMETTL
+23 
-34 IQGKQAAETASK
+34 
-46 KAASVAIMDGNEAAV
+46 
-61 YIAYKTSEV
+61 
-70 CAIYP
+70 
-75 ITPSSAMG
+75 
-83 EFADEW
+83 
-89 SSDLKENIFGEVPK
+89 
-103 IIEMQ
+103 
-108 SEAGA
+108 
-113 AGAIHG
+113 
-119 ALQGG
+119 
-124 ALASTFTC
+124 
-132 SQGLLLMIP
+132 
-141 NMYKIAGEL
+141 
-150 TPTVFHIAA
+150 
-159 RALATHALSIFG
+159 LSIFG
-171 DHSDVMAVRSTGFAM
+171 DHSDVMAVRGTGFAM
-186 LFGNSVQQ
+186 LFGNNPQE
-194 AHDMAMIATAATL
+194 AHDMAMIATAATF

-220 RTSHELNEADI
+220 RTSHELNDVLVI
-231 LSDEII
+231 PDEII
-237 KQMIDVNDVARHR
+237 KEMINKEDVARHR
-250 HRSLNPE
+250 QRALNPE
-257 NPNIRGTA
+257 NPFIRGTA

-273 SREACNEYHWK
+273 SREACNQYHWN
-284 VPEIVESTMQKF
+284 VPEIVASTMEKF
-296 EQLTGRAYKL
+296 QQLTGRSYKL
-306 FEYYGHPQAENVIII
+306 FEYYGHPEAENIII
-321 MGSGSGAVQ
+321 MMGSGTGAVN

-337 KKGEK
+337 NKGEK
-342 TGYLHVHLYRPFS
+342 TGCLYIHLYRPFS
-355 VKHFIN
+355 ISHFIKT
-361 ALPKS
+361 LPET
-366 VKHIAVLDRCKETG
+366 VKRIAVLDRCKETG
-380 AIGEPLYMDVINAL
+380 AIGEPLFMDVISAL
-394 HAGWEGAIPSVIG
+394 HAEWKHPMPKVIG

-415 EFNPGMVKAVFDELK
+415 EFNPGMVMGIFDELK
-430 KDKPKNS
+430 KENPKNG
-437 FSIGIEDDVTHKSL
+437 FTIGIEDDVTHTSL
-451 AYDKHFS
+451 SYDKTFS

-492 NNHVQGYF
+492 DNHVQGYF

-517 SEKPIMSTYLI
+517 SKNEIRSSYLI
-528 NEANFVACHHFQY
+528 NSANFIACHHFNY
-541 LQKYDILKDAQ
+541 LEKYDILKDAQ
-552 HGATFLLNAP
+552 QGATLLLNAP
-562 FATEDVWHNLPRNI
+562 YATEEVWNNLPRKI
-576 QEEIKEKELKLYVI
+576 QEEIIHKKLKLYVI

-633 KKSYGRK
+633 QKSYGRK
-640 GDAVVQKNYDAVDK
+640 GEAVVQKNFDAVDK
-654 TLENLSLVDYTSLT
+654 TLENLSLLDYSNFT
-668 IGNKESEPAISG
+668 IGKKEIEPAISG
-680 NAPDFVQQVLAK
+680 NAPEFVQQVLAR
-692 IIAGDGD
+692 IIAGEGD
-699 NLPVSAFPADGAY
+699 ELPVSIFPADGTY

-725 EQVPVWDPSLCSQ
+725 EQVPVWDPALCSQ

-756 DNELLKD
+756 SNDLLKD
-763 APDFFKHVAPIGK
+763 APDFFKHTAPVGK
-776 EFFKETESYT
+776 EFFKDQESYT

-800 VEVCPIESKTE
+800 VEVCPIESKTQ
-811 PGHKAINMHDVLPL
+811 PGHKAINMQEVLPL

-838 LPDIDRTRINR
+838 LPDIDRTRVNR

-899 FGGNLPTTPWSK
+899 FGGNLPTTPWAK
-911 NAQGLGPAWANSLFE
+911 NSEGHGPAWANSLFE

-934 IKLATD
+934 IKLASD
-940 MKRNYGLSLLKT
+940 MKQKYAGSLLKS
-952 LRDDVGAEL
+952 LREEVGADL
-961 TDAIVGNVEANETE
+961 TDAILNNVEATEAE

-987 NRLQNI
+987 SRLREISNPDA
-993 NKPEAR
+993 N
-999 LLNQVAEFLEHKSM
+999 LLSQVADFLEHKSM
-1013 WIVGGDGW
+1013 WIIGGDGW

-1062 IGASAKFS
+1062 VGASAKFS

-1078 KDLAMQAIAHGT
+1078 KDLAMQAIAHGN

-1130 GYDMCHGLDQQELAV
+1130 GYDMCHGNDQQELAV
-1145 KTGYWPL
+1145 KSGYWPL
-1152 FRFNPMKEQGQR
+1152 FRFNPLKEKGQR
-1164 FVLDS
+1164 FVIDS
-1169 KEPSVALDE
+1169 KDPSIPLDD
-1178 FMYHENRFATIKNN
+1178 FLYNENRFATIKNN
-1192 DPARATEF
+1192 FPEKGIEF
-1200 LAQANDG
+1200 LAMANDG
-1207 IKQRWDRIQALKAL
+1207 MHQRWERIQALKAL